1 MREHPLLMKGPLV
14 RATLEGRKTQTRRPI
29 NPQPS
34 DDIEN
39 VKYDDVADL
48 WLGNTKED
56 NDLGFCSSWTA
67 RCPLGRTGDRLWV
80 RETWAWPGEEEF
92 IYRADQ
98 WAEDMVAKW
107 KTDPNYPQVKWS
119 PSIHMPRRVC
129 RLVLPL
135 VSVRVERVQDITE
148 EGAKAEGIRR
158 TENGWT
164 DGATG
169 YDVTSARAAFQELW
183 TSIYGQESWDANPWV
198 WVAEWKEVNKCDR
211 CDKPMA
217 EEDERECDSCCQVL
231 CWLCMYDAMLCND
244 CETSLEER
252 ATFPEEFEQ

>member
-14 RATLEGRKTQTRRPI
+14 RATLEGRKTQTRRPVK
-29 NPQPS
+29 PQPS
-34 DDIEN
+34 DDIVDVE
-39 VKYDDVADL
+39 YDDIADL

-119 PSIHMPRRVC
+119 PSIHMPRRAC

-148 EGAKAEGIRR
+148 EDAIAEGVPHNSDRPIDKSWCAACCGHGIVERFALGMVSVDDCS
-158 TENGWT
+158 ECN
-164 DGATG
+164 
-169 YDVTSARAAFQELW
+169 SAKKLFRNIW
-183 TSIYGQESWDANPWV
+183 ISIYGQESWDANPWA
-198 WVAEWKEVNKCDR
+198 WVAEWKEI
-211 CDKPMA
+211 P
-217 EEDERECDSCCQVL
+217 VL
-231 CWLCMYDAMLCND
+231 
-244 CETSLEER
+244 
-252 ATFPEEFEQ
+252 PVHVQ